1 MILRCQIF
9 SGHNIRQKLRNYAPG
24 MEDHQWIKTAL
35 TPFSWVYGFITSLRN
50 LFYDRGLFSSAKV
63 PQFVISVGN
72 LTVGGTGKT
81 PVVEYLTN
89 LLSSTSPVS
98 ILTRGYGRDTKGF
111 VQADATSTAATIGDE
126 PLQYFT
132 KFGKKVMVAV
142 CENRVKGALEVCRLA
157 PTRKLLLLDDA
168 YQHRAIRRDIN
179 LLLNDYN
186 RPFYNDQPFPA
197 GRLRETRK
205 GADRA
210 DAIIVTKCP
219 PSIDEREKS
228 QICTEILKYAKQDA
242 PIFFSFTDYAG
253 PLTYEG
259 EPVSLKNVKMVAGIA
274 NPAPFA
280 AYLEGRFNVVD
291 QMIFPDHHNYN
302 DSDLQGL
309 IKYLKNDTFVVTTEK
324 DMVKLKPLVEKS
336 GYAARFAYIPVAVNF
351 GDDTLPFSQW
361 ITKQIDDRL

>member
-1 MILRCQIF
+1 
-9 SGHNIRQKLRNYAPG
+9 
-24 MEDHQWIKTAL
+24 MEEHQWIKTAL
-35 TPFSWVYGFITSLRN
+35 TPFSWVYGFITTLRN
-50 LFYDRGLFSSAKV
+50 LFYDIGLFSSTKV
-63 PQFVISVGN
+63 PQFVISTGN

-89 LLSSTSPVS
+89 LLSSATPLA
-98 ILTRGYGRDTKGF
+98 ILSRGYGRETRGF
-111 VQADATSTAATIGDE
+111 IQADADATAATIGDE

-132 KFGKKVMVAV
+132 KFGKKVTVAV
-142 CENRVKGALEVCRLA
+142 CENRVKGALEINRTH
-157 PTRKLLLLDDA
+157 PESRLLLLDDA

-186 RPFYNDQPFPA
+186 RPFYNDLPFPA

-205 GADRA
+205 GANRA
-210 DAIIVTKCP
+210 DAVIVTKCP
-219 PSIDEREKS
+219 PSIDGNQRA
-228 QICTEILKYAKQDA
+228 QIRGEILKYAK
-242 PIFFSFTDYAG
+242 PETPVFFAFTDYAG
-253 PLTYEG
+253 PLNYEG
-259 EPVSLKNVKMVAGIA
+259 RPVSLKNVKMVAGIA

-280 AYLEGRFNVVD
+280 AYLEGRFDVVD
-291 QMIFPDHHNYN
+291 KMIFPDHHNYSE
-302 DSDLQGL
+302 SDLQGL

-336 GYAARFAYIPVAVNF
+336 GYAERFAYIPVAVNF